1 MLRDWI
7 EQAAA
12 AHGDDIYLAD
22 ARGTATLTYAELLEL
37 VRDTETRLDR
47 AGLVPG
53 ARIGVRLAE
62 PLQYA
67 AALVA
72 IVAAGRVAVPL
83 DPGAPD
89 SDVARVLDVARPAA
103 TVTAR
108 GGRPAREAAR
118 CVAGEATNPFGMI
131 RFDFDLADSVPAPP
145 PALGGF
151 S

>member
-53 ARIGVRLAE
+53 ARIGVRKLAE
-62 PLQYA
+62 PA
-67 AALVA
+67 VR
-72 IVAAGRVAVPL
+72 GR
-83 DPGAPD
+83 
-89 SDVARVLDVARPAA
+89 
-103 TVTAR
+103 AR
-108 GGRPAREAAR
+108 GHRRRGPGRGSA
-118 CVAGEATNPFGMI
+118 
-131 RFDFDLADSVPAPP
+131 
-145 PALGGF
+145 
-151 S
+151 